1 MESVRLFV
9 AVDLPDEAKR
19 ELGRLQGRLRPDGL
33 ENLKWVA
40 PESIHITL
48 KFLGHV
54 KPETVEKIKPEIDK
68 ISSAFNPFDIGLK
81 GLGVFPALSRP
92 QVLWVGLSGEVGRLQ
107 LLAGHLEEKLA
118 GLGFAAEKRRFV
130 PHLTLARVRPGALPG
145 ELQALAE
152 AVSKTSFN
160 FACPVRVNS
169 INLMQSLLTPQ
180 GAIYTRLYKAKLKLK
195 PA

>member
-1 MESVRLFV
+1 MESIRLFV
-9 AVDLPDEAKR
+9 SVELPVEVKQ
-19 ELGRLQGRLRPDGL
+19 ELGKLQDRLRPNGL

-48 KFLGHV
+48 KFLGYV
-54 KPETVEKIKPEIDK
+54 KPEMVGDIEQEIDETA
-68 ISSAFNPFDIGLK
+68 SAFGAFDIGLK
-81 GLGVFPALSRP
+81 GLGAFPSLSRP

-107 LLAGHLEEKLA
+107 MLAGQLEEQFTK
-118 GLGFAAEKRRFV
+118 LGFAAEKRRFV
-130 PHLTLARVRPGALPG
+130 PHLTLARVRPGTLPG

-160 FACPVRVNS
+160 FAYPVKVNS
-169 INLMQSLLTPQ
+169 VNLMQSRLAPE
-180 GAIYTRLYKAKLKLK
+180 GAVYTRLHQARLKLK